1 LEGLSERL
9 EDPGEQA
16 EADAGLLEV
25 DRLSK
30 MVDELLV
37 LSRAGERDVPGESID
52 LEELAGEACDRWA
65 ATAGSRSITL
75 HLPADDRTPPVFAAR
90 ADLERALD
98 VLIENAVNY
107 SPRGSE
113 ITVEVGPGE
122 ISVSDEGDGLE
133 PGEEEA
139 VFERF
144 ARGRAGRQGVK
155 GTGLGL
161 AIARELIGQWG
172 GTVTIGSRPDTG
184 ARATLRL
191 PVSEPGQR

>member
-1 LEGLSERL
+1 
-9 EDPGEQA
+9 
-16 EADAGLLEV
+16 
-25 DRLSK
+25 
-30 MVDELLV
+30 M
-37 LSRAGERDVPGESID
+37 
-52 LEELAGEACDRWA
+52 
-65 ATAGSRSITL
+65 
-75 HLPADDRTPPVFAAR
+75 
-90 ADLERALD
+90 LD

-113 ITVEVGPGE
+113 IVVEAGPGT

-172 GTVTIGSRPDTG
+172 GTVTIRSRPDTG
-184 ARATLRL
+184 AKATLRL
-191 PVSEPGQR
+191 PVSGTGQR